1 MPENPNP
8 NGPADNAPNDADP
21 AEGTANAPANGP
33 EGDQGAKDDKGTDG
47 EAELGDAG
55 KKALKTER
63 DARKGAEKERDE
75 LQAEVKRLQRS
86 NAAVKGTDLE
96 AVKTE
101 IRAEFQTQLAETAIK
116 AEAKGRLQ
124 DPADALLYIKS
135 ADVDTSDDAAVTK
148 AVDELLKARPYLA
161 KAEADSGTK
170 PWGDVGG
177 GKTPSTEPE
186 PASPEERMRR
196 AYGSK

>member
-33 EGDQGAKDDKGTDG
+33 EGDQSATDDKGA

-55 KKALKTER
+55 KKALTTER
-63 DARKGAEKERDE
+63 TARKSAEKERDE
-75 LQAEVKRLQRS
+75 ALAEVKRLQRS

-96 AVKTE
+96 AVKAE
-101 IRAEFQTQLAETAIK
+101 IRGEFQTQLAETAIK

-148 AVDELLKARPYLA
+148 AVDDLLKARPYLA
-161 KAEADSGTK
+161 KAEAESGPK
-170 PWGDVGG
+170 PWGEVGG
-177 GKTPSTEPE
+177 GKAPSTEPE
-186 PASPEERMRR
+186 PATPEERMRR